1 MPSEN
6 NISFGEKLWQ
16 VLIAQILAA
25 LKSFLVNGKKAEV
38 RSLENGEKFV
48 LPSGLQLDCYNTG
61 RVTPRSSAGKEAEI
75 EEIKSFNETLFKS

>member
-1 MPSEN
+1 MAGFDCPSLE
-6 NISFGEKLWQ
+6 
-16 VLIAQILAA
+16 A

-38 RSLENGEKFV
+38 RPLENGEKFV